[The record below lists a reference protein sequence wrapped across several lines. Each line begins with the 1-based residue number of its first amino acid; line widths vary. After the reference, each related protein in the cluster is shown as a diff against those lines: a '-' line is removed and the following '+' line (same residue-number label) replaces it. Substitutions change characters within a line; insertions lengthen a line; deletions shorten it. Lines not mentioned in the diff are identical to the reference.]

1 MAVRQEDACTNII
14 LASQQFPS
22 PNNPCP
28 RMADHPFKWVWI
40 LEDWSE
46 NGCGK
51 WHFLV
56 WNRVRIWR
64 TRWHTPHQEL
74 PGVSGVD
81 LGRGCRGCAPP
92 WDDLRFSNTTGILQK
107 KSMWFIGVE
116 VEQETSAPPP
126 KKNPG
131 SAPESAG
138 IPRPSHLSLL
148 HPNRASLCWLHWNE
162 TCLSLTLSFFRSL
175 RQILKAWSWT
185 KQELSKKRKEK
196 LLLQRLN
203 STNR

>member
-1 MAVRQEDACTNII
+1 MTQQDVCTNII
-14 LASQQFPS
+14 FVAQLFPS

-28 RMADHPFKWVWI
+28 RMADHPLNWVWI

-64 TRWHTPHQEL
+64 TGWHTPT
-74 PGVSGVD
+74 P
-81 LGRGCRGCAPP
+81 
-92 WDDLRFSNTTGILQK
+92 T
-107 KSMWFIGVE
+107 
-116 VEQETSAPPP
+116 
-126 KKNPG
+126 KN
-131 SAPESAG
+131 SQESAG
-138 IPRPSHLSLL
+138 ISRPSHLSLF
-148 HPNRASLCWLHWNE
+148 HPNGTLFCWLHWNQ